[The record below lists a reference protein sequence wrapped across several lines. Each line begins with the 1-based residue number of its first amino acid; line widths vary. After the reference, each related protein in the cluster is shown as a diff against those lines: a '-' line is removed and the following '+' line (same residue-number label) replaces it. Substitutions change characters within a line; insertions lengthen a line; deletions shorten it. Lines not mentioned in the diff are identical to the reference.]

1 MAQGMSDEIARAARR
16 RTRTVVGTVAAV
28 ILGIAVVVAGL
39 VVAVGQRGSPVP
51 DPAGGPAS
59 SAGGMAG
66 ATVPAGSAG
75 SAGPDAVSWSTVA
88 GAKVPVSA
96 TAGPSD
102 TNAGRARGFA
112 HTPLG
117 AVLAAANISVRL
129 SPQVGPDVFGP
140 TLREQVVGPDTDA
153 LSQHLDEDYQAAR
166 AQLGLPYG
174 AAAGRLYSTTT
185 GYQLDMHG
193 TDAATVRLLIEGP
206 GTSGGSVLV
215 ALVTHV
221 QWTGADWA
229 LQAPNRGDW
238 NTDAA
243 VVTDASGYTTF
254 PNRPADG
261 S

>member
-1 MAQGMSDEIARAARR
+1 MSDDITRAARR

-28 ILGIAVVVAGL
+28 ILGIAVAVTGL
-39 VVAVGQRGSPVP
+39 VVAVGHRGDPVP
-51 DPAGGPAS
+51 DPAVGPA
-59 SAGGMAG
+59 
-66 ATVPAGSAG
+66 TPAVGVAASGSAG

-129 SPQVGPDVFGP
+129 SPQVGPGVFGP
-140 TLREQVVGPDTDA
+140 TLREQVVGPDSDA

-185 GYQLDMHG
+185 GYQLDMQG
-193 TDAATVRLLIEGP
+193 ADAATVRLLIEGP
-206 GTSGGSVLV
+206 GQGGGSVLV

-238 NTDAA
+238 NTEAA

>member
-16 RTRTVVGTVAAV
+16 RTHTVVGTVAAV
-28 ILGIAVVVAGL
+28 ILGIAVVMAGL

-59 SAGGMAG
+59 AAGGMAG

-96 TAGPSD
+96 SAGPSD
-102 TNAGRARGFA
+102 TTAGRARQFA

-117 AVLAAANISVRL
+117 AVLAAANITVRL

-140 TLREQVVGPDTDA
+140 TLREQAVGPDTDA
-153 LSQHLDEDYQAAR
+153 LSQHLDEDYQDAR

-238 NTDAA
+238 NTEAA

>member
-1 MAQGMSDEIARAARR
+1 MRVWRIGLVLMLSFGWLGLVLDQTWTATAVSDV
-16 RTRTVVGTVAAV
+16 TPPTVVSVTASATTVAAGGSIDFV
-28 ILGIAVVVAGL
+28 LHVTDAGTGVASVL
-39 VVAVGQRGSPVP
+39 VDV
-51 DPAGGPAS
+51 
-59 SAGGMAG
+59 
-66 ATVPAGSAG
+66 
-75 SAGPDAVSWSTVA
+75 
-88 GAKVPVSA
+88 
-96 TAGPSD
+96 
-102 TNAGRARGFA
+102 
-112 HTPLG
+112 
-117 AVLAAANISVRL
+117 
-129 SPQVGPDVFGP
+129 SPQVGPGVFGP
-140 TLREQVVGPDTDA
+140 TLREQVVGPDSDA

-193 TDAATVRLLIEGP
+193 ADAATVRLLIEGP

>member
-1 MAQGMSDEIARAARR
+1 MAQRMSDDIARAARR

-39 VVAVGQRGSPVP
+39 VVAVGHGGSPVP
-51 DPAGGPAS
+51 DPALGSATPAADAAAS
-59 SAGGMAG
+59 
-66 ATVPAGSAG
+66 GSAG
-75 SAGPDAVSWSTVA
+75 SAGPDAVTWSTVA

-129 SPQVGPDVFGP
+129 SPQVGPDVFAP

-193 TDAATVRLLIEGP
+193 ADAATVRLLIEGP
-206 GTSGGSVLV
+206 GQAGGSVLV
-215 ALVTHV
+215 ALVTHM

-243 VVTDASGYTTF
+243 VVTDTSGYTTF
-254 PNRPADG
+254 PNRPTDG